1 MKVKTFEAQY
11 DLIEFNHYIDQDKE
25 EPVSVVDL
33 VVKCDN
39 IEFVEK
45 EFNMLFVVETEKL
58 SYVFYDY
65 ELTEC
70 YSVGGGLIRVICVK

>member
-39 IEFVEK
+39 IEFIEK
-45 EFNMLFVVETEKL
+45 EFNMLFVVEANKL
-58 SYVFYDY
+58 NYIFYDY

-70 YSVGGGLIRVICVK
+70 YSVDGGLIRVICVK

>member
-11 DLIEFNHYIDQDKE
+11 DLIEFNHYIDKDKE
-25 EPVSVVDL
+25 EPISVVDL

-39 IEFVEK
+39 IEFIEK
-45 EFNMLFVVETEKL
+45 EFNMLFVVEANKL
-58 SYVFYDY
+58 NYVFYDY